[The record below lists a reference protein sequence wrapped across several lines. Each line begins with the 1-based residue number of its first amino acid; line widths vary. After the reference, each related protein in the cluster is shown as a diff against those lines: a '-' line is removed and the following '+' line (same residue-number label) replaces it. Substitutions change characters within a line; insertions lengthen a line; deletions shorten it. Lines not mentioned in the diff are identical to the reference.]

1 MRVFKIVWVKLV
13 KLAQVSAAIVV
24 WVIVQNRIRNVTM
37 VKAKN
42 TDNHRE
48 GIFARVK
55 IWIFAKIKHKGGC
68 QTKVKLTV
76 RVNA

>member
-37 VKAKN
+37 VKAN
-42 TDNHRE
+42 NIDNHKE
-48 GIFARVK
+48 GI
-55 IWIFAKIKHKGGC
+55 
-68 QTKVKLTV
+68 
-76 RVNA
+76 